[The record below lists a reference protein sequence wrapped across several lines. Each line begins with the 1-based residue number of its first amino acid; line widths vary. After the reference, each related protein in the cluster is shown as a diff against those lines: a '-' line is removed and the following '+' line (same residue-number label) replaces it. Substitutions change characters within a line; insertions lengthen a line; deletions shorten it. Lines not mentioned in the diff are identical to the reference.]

1 MRDKGARER
10 EGGSEGREGRR
21 KVGGMRKKERL
32 LQELLGGVAA
42 RRVAMLERKGY

>member
-1 MRDKGARER
+1 MRDEGARER

-32 LQELLGGVAA
+32 LHKIL
-42 RRVAMLERKGY
+42 RKWGHY